1 MLIYPLGE
9 GMHKRKPSISG
20 DFVVVAY
27 ISNEMTLAEPK
38 DSYQS
43 ATNVLLDFS

>member
-1 MLIYPLGE
+1 MLIYPLDE
-9 GMHKRKPSISG
+9 GMRRRKPSISG
-20 DFVVVAY
+20 DFIVVAY